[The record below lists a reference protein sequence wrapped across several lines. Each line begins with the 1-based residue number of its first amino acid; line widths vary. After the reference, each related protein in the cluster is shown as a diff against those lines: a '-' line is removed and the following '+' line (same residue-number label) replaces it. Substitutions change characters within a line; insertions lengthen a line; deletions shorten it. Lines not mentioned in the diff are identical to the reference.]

1 MQKKYLRKID
11 GIKLDLEKKFGS
23 EKFEKIYNFYKN
35 EEKVL
40 FFTYNKEI
48 DHLYTLTTK
57 PNQTYG

>member
-40 FFTYNKEI
+40 FFT
-48 DHLYTLTTK
+48 
-57 PNQTYG
+57 